1 MYHYENNKPKILV
14 ILTGGT
20 ICSSTNDEGQRY
32 SNAENVKIIG
42 HYQKS
47 NSPFSGKVDFDKEI
61 PLDTLSENMTVARW
75 NTLLEALKA
84 VNYTN
89 YKGIIILHGTDTLAY
104 TASLLA
110 ITLAG
115 MPIPVCLVSSQLPL
129 DKEGT
134 NGHANFR
141 AAVELIMNG
150 IAPNVY
156 AVYRN
161 SDNIIYA
168 HFGAQLLQCKNYSD
182 DFFSRGMTPV
192 SAENARWEGLPFR
205 TNHLYLQKIEK
216 LSSCVLKI
224 VPYVGLDYNAF
235 HLEGIRAIVHGTYH
249 SQSVCVER
257 SQGAGE
263 YSSASILQLIDRCNE
278 KDIPVFLAPCSPEA
292 AKYES
297 TGDAV
302 GHGAGHIC
310 KTTNEMAYIKVLVGC
325 ALGLNQQALETFV
338 NEDINNECIY

>member
-1 MYHYENNKPKILV
+1 MSKPKILV

-20 ICSSTNDEGQRY
+20 ICSATDEKGLRY

-42 HYQKS
+42 HYRNS
-47 NSPFSGKVDFDKEI
+47 DSPFSGKVDFDKEI
-61 PLDTLSENMTVARW
+61 PLDTLSENMTVDKW
-75 NTLLEALKA
+75 NALLEALKA
-84 VNYTN
+84 VSYGD

-115 MPIPVCLVSSQLPL
+115 IPVPVCMVSSQLPL
-129 DKEGT
+129 DHKDS

-141 AAVELIMNG
+141 AAAELILNG

-161 SDNIIYA
+161 MDGVMYL
-168 HFGAQLLQCKNYSD
+168 HYGARLLQCANYSD
-182 DFFSRGMTPV
+182 DFFSRGMMPV
-192 SAENARWEGLPFR
+192 SGENASFEGTPFR
-205 TNHLYLQKIEK
+205 TNSLYLRKMGK
-216 LSSCVLKI
+216 LTPCVLKI
-224 VPYVGLDYNAF
+224 VPYVGMDYSAFNLD
-235 HLEGIRAIVHGTYH
+235 GIKAIVHGTYH

-257 SQGAGE
+257 SKGTGD
-263 YSSASILQLIDRCNE
+263 YGSCSVLHLLDRCKE
-278 KDIPVFLAPCSPEA
+278 KNIPVFLTPCSPEA

-302 GHGAGHIC
+302 ENGASHIYG
-310 KTTNEMAYIKVLVGC
+310 TTNEMAYVKVLVAC
-325 ALGLNQQALETFV
+325 ALGYGHAELEKFIA
-338 NEDINNECIY
+338 EDINGEFVY

>member
-1 MYHYENNKPKILV
+1 MGNHKPKILV

-20 ICSSTNDEGQRY
+20 ICSSTDEKGQRY

-42 HYQKS
+42 HYQKG

-61 PLDTLSENMTVARW
+61 PLDTLSENMTVDKW
-75 NTLLEALKA
+75 NTLLDALKT
-84 VNYTN
+84 VKYGD

-115 MPIPVCLVSSQLPL
+115 IPLPVCLVSSQLPL
-129 DKEGT
+129 DKDGT

-141 AAVELIMNG
+141 ASVELIMNG

-161 SDNIIYA
+161 SDHILYA
-168 HFGAQLLQCKNYSD
+168 HCGAQLLQCANYSD
-182 DFFSRGMTPV
+182 DFFSKDMVPV
-192 SAENARWEGLPFR
+192 SGENARWEGVPFR
-205 TNHLYLQKIEK
+205 TSSLYLRKMGK
-216 LSSCVLKI
+216 LTPCVLKI

-235 HLEGIRAIVHGTYH
+235 NLEGIRAIVHGTYH

-257 SQGAGE
+257 SKGAGD
-263 YSSASILQLIDRCNE
+263 YGNASILQLIDRC

-297 TGDAV
+297 TGDAIDN
-302 GHGAGHIC
+302 GAGHIC
-310 KTTNEMAYIKVLVGC
+310 KTTNEMAYVKVLVGC
-325 ALGLNQQALETFV
+325 ALGLTHATLAEFV
-338 NEDINNECIY
+338 NTDINSECCY